1 MWRRKHESSTDLP
14 KQAASSAPPPR
25 AHSARR
31 GTAGA
36 VVARARAAADARGVV
51 ALAAR
56 GGPRDTREGTGR
68 REAGRTLVP
77 PCVGA
82 RRDHGAPRRR
92 HRVDPRC
99 HRVDR
104 GEHRLATPRR
114 AADHGRA
121 RGRGGRAVRA
131 RASPADRHHVHGTR
145 KKSLLFS
152 RRTARSFF
160 FGDGASLSFRRRR
173 RAEIS
178 SNARRRRPNDDRT
191 ANTRHTKRK
200 ALPNAVHVELTVR
213 IFLFFFQSRRT
224 SAYLR
229 VPPAP
234 YIKKRRSVPFR

>member
-1 MWRRKHESSTDLP
+1 MADLP
-14 KQAASSAPPPR
+14 KEAASSAPPPR

-31 GTAGA
+31 GTAGP

-145 KKSLLFS
+145 RKVFFFLG
-152 RRTARSFF
+152 RTARSFF

-173 RAEIS
+173 RAS
-178 SNARRRRPNDDRT
+178 RRTRTDADRT
-191 ANTRHTKRK
+191 TTELSNTRHTKRAK
-200 ALPNAVHVELTVR
+200 NAVHVELTC
-213 IFLFFFQSRRT
+213 IFLF
-224 SAYLR
+224 
-229 VPPAP
+229 
-234 YIKKRRSVPFR
+234 PFHY

>member
-1 MWRRKHESSTDLP
+1 MADLP
-14 KQAASSAPPPR
+14 KEAASSAPPPR

-31 GTAGA
+31 GTAGP

-145 KKSLLFS
+145 KKSLFFS
-152 RRTARSFF
+152 RKNGAFF
-160 FGDGASLSFRRRR
+160 LFRRRR
-173 RAEIS
+173 GSFRSVVAA
-178 SNARRRRPNDDRT
+178 ARRSCRTRTDADRT
-191 ANTRHTKRK
+191 TTERRTHNTRKEKRFRTQYTSNS
-200 ALPNAVHVELTVR
+200 PSVSS
-213 IFLFFFQSRRT
+213 FFRSIIRT
-224 SAYLR
+224 A
-229 VPPAP
+229 
-234 YIKKRRSVPFR
+234 

>member
-1 MWRRKHESSTDLP
+1 MADLP

-31 GTAGA
+31 GTAGP

-145 KKSLLFS
+145 RKVFFFLG
-152 RRTARSFF
+152 RTARSFF
-160 FGDGASLSFRRRR
+160 FGDDASLSFRRRR
-173 RAEIS
+173 AS
-178 SNARRRRPNDDRT
+178 RRTRTDADRT
-191 ANTRHTKRK
+191 TTELSNTRHTKRK

-213 IFLFFFQSRRT
+213 IFLF
-224 SAYLR
+224 
-229 VPPAP
+229 
-234 YIKKRRSVPFR
+234 PFHY

>member
-31 GTAGA
+31 GTAGP

-152 RRTARSFF
+152 RKNGAFF
-160 FGDGASLSFRRRR
+160 LFRRRR
-173 RAEIS
+173 FAFVPSSPPRGDLVERA
-178 SNARRRRPNDDRT
+178 
-191 ANTRHTKRK
+191 
-200 ALPNAVHVELTVR
+200 
-213 IFLFFFQSRRT
+213 
-224 SAYLR
+224 
-229 VPPAP
+229 
-234 YIKKRRSVPFR
+234 